1 MLPPYSP
8 SASTP
13 AYSFSPQVDERR
25 LAIATRS
32 GARGHASRTGAFR
45 FASRRAG
52 VVVKLL
58 NQEEGVTIPIF
69 GRNALIKGTIE
80 LEDFENEG
88 VQGAFCVMMRD
99 QVRGSLATSRCGS
112 DAISAQGNP
121 ISWRQLW
128 KSLILSSAV
137 EPHVYRKKQ

>member
-1 MLPPYSP
+1 MIAQSRSSSEEESQSPHSVDESPTLSPHSMLPPYSP

-52 VVVKLL
+52 VVVRLL

-80 LEDFENEG
+80 LANAENVSRIEIE
-88 VQGAFCVMMRD
+88 VSADVLFCGA
-99 QVRGSLATSRCGS
+99 LYLRC
-112 DAISAQGNP
+112 
-121 ISWRQLW
+121 
-128 KSLILSSAV
+128 
-137 EPHVYRKKQ
+137 

>member
-1 MLPPYSP
+1 MIAHSRPSSEEESQSPHSVDESPTSSPYSMLPPYSP

-52 VVVKLL
+52 VVVRLL

-80 LEDFENEG
+80 LANAENVSRIEVEVSADASFAIHFTSDSED
-88 VQGAFCVMMRD
+88 
-99 QVRGSLATSRCGS
+99 
-112 DAISAQGNP
+112 
-121 ISWRQLW
+121 
-128 KSLILSSAV
+128 AV
-137 EPHVYRKKQ
+137 A